1 MTLTDAEPQ
10 ITGANDG
17 AAPAGPAPWAAR
29 AGALAVDILPG
40 AAVLAAT
47 ALVAQSVPLRGA
59 WSWLCVCIGAVAI
72 LWTAGNRLL
81 LPVISGQSL
90 GRAVFGIS
98 VVHRNGGPVG
108 PWWLLLRDLAHLLD
122 TAPVF
127 AGWLWPLWD
136 PRGRTFTDM
145 LLRTESRLVEA
156 RRSDRNLRRLPAAV
170 MLTAASL
177 CAGAA
182 TISYTVVG
190 QHDRAVADAS
200 AQIAAQGPRMVVQI
214 LSYRPETIQG
224 DFDHARSL
232 ASDKYRAQ
240 LSALQQAVLKSG
252 PVGNAYWVTNSS
264 VLSATPDRATMLL
277 FLQGQR
283 GAPPNQRDIAASV
296 RVTFVESGAAGW
308 RVDDVAVVT
317 EPQTAETKS

>member
-1 MTLTDAEPQ
+1 MTVIDSDPQ

-17 AAPAGPAPWAAR
+17 PAPAMPAAWVAR
-29 AGALAVDILPG
+29 AGAMAVDILPG
-40 AAVLAAT
+40 AAVLAT
-47 ALVAQSVPLRGA
+47 TVLVAESVPPRGA
-59 WSWLCVCIGAVAI
+59 WWWLCVLIGAVAI
-72 LWTAGNRLL
+72 LWTAFNRLL

-90 GRAVFGIS
+90 GRAVFGIT
-98 VVHRNGGPVG
+98 VVHCDGGPVG

-122 TAPVF
+122 TAPMF

-136 PRGRTFTDM
+136 PGGRTFTDM
-145 LLRTESRLVEA
+145 LLRTESRLLQA
-156 RRSDRNLRRLPAAV
+156 RRPDRTLRRLTAAA

-177 CAGAA
+177 CVVGAA
-182 TISYTVVG
+182 ISYTVVR
-190 QHDRAVADAS
+190 QHDRAVTDAG

-232 ASDKYRAQ
+232 ASDKYRPQ
-240 LSALQQAVLKSG
+240 LSALQQAAFKAG
-252 PVGNAYWVTNSS
+252 PLRNEYWVTSSS

-277 FLQGQR
+277 YLRGQR

-296 RVTFVESGAAGW
+296 RVTFVESGAARW
-308 RVDDVAVVT
+308 RIDDVAVVT